1 MSRGTDNP
9 TPRHA
14 RRRVHR
20 RTRVVGVAALGSVGL
35 VAAGLGATGLLD
47 SVHTQKAVQSFSA
60 VAGSSTAAASPT
72 ADAAPTTPAPQQ
84 ALPASLSIPAISLH
98 TTLQQLGLNAS
109 GALNP
114 PTNTTQAGWYTGSS
128 LPGQPGPTVLAG
140 HVDTY
145 QGPAVFYRLDDL
157 APGHDTVSVH
167 ATSGSTSSELDFAPN
182 DSYTLAVIDGAKGT
196 PTVLDL
202 TDSASTSVIP
212 NGGVATGLGGTAGR
226 PNTLGEAAE
235 WGLLLL
241 VGAGGTLF
249 AARRLRRS

>member
-1 MSRGTDNP
+1 MSRGTDNS

-20 RTRVVGVAALGSVGL
+20 RTRVAGFAALGSVGL

-60 VAGSSTAAASPT
+60 VAGSSTATASPT
-72 ADAAPTTPAPQQ
+72 SSAAATTPTPQR
-84 ALPASLSIPAISLH
+84 AVPASLSIPAISLH

-145 QGPAVFYRLDDL
+145 QGPAVFYRLYDL
-157 APGHDTVSVH
+157 SPGDTVTVTLSNGQSVEYVVNEVQLYSKDDFPT
-167 ATSGSTSSELDFAPN
+167 AEVYGARPDPELRLITCGGTFDYTTR
-182 DSYTLAVIDGAKGT
+182 SYLDNVVVYATLASHT
-196 PTVLDL
+196 Q
-202 TDSASTSVIP
+202 
-212 NGGVATGLGGTAGR
+212 
-226 PNTLGEAAE
+226 
-235 WGLLLL
+235 
-241 VGAGGTLF
+241 
-249 AARRLRRS
+249 

>member
-72 ADAAPTTPAPQQ
+72 SGAAPTTPAPQQ

-157 APGHDTVSVH
+157 APGDKVTVTLSNGKSVEYVVTQVQLYAKDDFPTAEVYGARPDPELRLITCGGSFDYTKRSYRDNVVVYAALASDT
-167 ATSGSTSSELDFAPN
+167 
-182 DSYTLAVIDGAKGT
+182 
-196 PTVLDL
+196 
-202 TDSASTSVIP
+202 
-212 NGGVATGLGGTAGR
+212 
-226 PNTLGEAAE
+226 
-235 WGLLLL
+235 
-241 VGAGGTLF
+241 
-249 AARRLRRS
+249 